1 MSLVSFISNNRDKR
15 KRNARGISRFGT
27 AEIWNLQKGLQLNT
41 RKISPDLLQCD
52 LFKISLYDPRGV
64 CWLIIAP
71 SDWGTTGV
79 NQPINGIA
87 AIPNS
92 NDRTWHHTISC
103 LLLTLTRWSLSCCS
117 FRSSFHS
124 FVAHHPLRCFFFF
137 FYLPSHFLSL
147 IFSFFLPLDLN
158 LSCSRNLNEFAAL
171 SRASS
176 VMLNQSRR
184 LVQTPEQWSQAPGPR
199 FY

>member
-137 FYLPSHFLSL
+137 FYLPISLSL
-147 IFSFFLPLDLN
+147 TDFLFFPSSRPQSLL
-158 LSCSRNLNEFAAL
+158 LSQSQWICCPISCQQCNVEPEQTSGSN
-171 SRASS
+171 SRAVESS
-176 VMLNQSRR
+176 ARS
-184 LVQTPEQWSQAPGPR
+184 
-199 FY
+199 